1 MDWPVENRGC
11 KKEPFGPIRI
21 SLPEGLG
28 YNVAAQTSFGQIT
41 SERPVT
47 ATGTIGG
54 DSLNGKI
61 GNGGCELRLTD
72 SNSNIEI
79 LKAK

>member
-1 MDWPVENRGC
+1 MFLQQCFSKAAGVVSEGTS
-11 KKEPFGPIRI
+11 IYVSHI
-21 SLPEGLG
+21 SGNEC
-28 YNVAAQTSFGQIT
+28 AFSFHCFTVCAIL
-41 SERPVT
+41 VT
-47 ATGTIGG
+47 ATGTIGS